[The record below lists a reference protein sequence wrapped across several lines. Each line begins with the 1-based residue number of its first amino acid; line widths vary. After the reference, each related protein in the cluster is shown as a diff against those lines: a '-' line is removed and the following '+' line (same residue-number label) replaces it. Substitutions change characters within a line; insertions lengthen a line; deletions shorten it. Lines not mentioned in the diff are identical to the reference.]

1 MRNFIVKNQAED
13 PLDSVYPGCLKRD
26 VLPQSRNASP
36 LGRVRVSTDR
46 FGPQIIDAQIQG
58 SKVVVRG
65 SYLER
70 HQAAQVPMQMAKASK
85 TFVEGLFA
93 YRGALQAFFYRR
105 LRTKVDA
112 ADLVQEVYLR
122 MLRVGDPE
130 AIRNPEAYLFT
141 VAANLLK
148 ENVVA
153 DRRHAQEGAV
163 GAADGRAALRLFAG
177 FEAGVQAP
185 QRVARLCEVIEELPL
200 KCSAA
205 VILQYR
211 DGLSHQDIAA
221 QLEVS

>member
-1 MRNFIVKNQAED
+1 LD
-13 PLDSVYPGCLKRD
+13 PKIS
-26 VLPQSRNASP
+26 
-36 LGRVRVSTDR
+36 
-46 FGPQIIDAQIQG
+46 DAQIQG
-58 SKVVVRG
+58 SKAIAKD
-65 SYLER
+65 SYLRR
-70 HQAAQVPMQMAKASK
+70 HQAEQVPLRMAKASK

-122 MLRVGDPE
+122 MLRVSDPE

-148 ENVVA
+148 ENAVA
-153 DRRHAQEGAV
+153 DRRHAQEVAV
-163 GAADGRAALRLFAG
+163 EAAEATPALTLVPG
-177 FEAGVQAP
+177 FEAAVDAP
-185 QRVARLCEVIEELPL
+185 QRVARLCEVLEELPL

-211 DGLSHQDIAA
+211 DGLSHQNIAA
-221 QLEVS
+221 QLEVSPRMVKRYLAQALSHCRRRMARLR

>member
-1 MRNFIVKNQAED
+1 MVK
-13 PLDSVYPGCLKRD
+13 P
-26 VLPQSRNASP
+26 
-36 LGRVRVSTDR
+36 
-46 FGPQIIDAQIQG
+46 
-58 SKVVVRG
+58 
-65 SYLER
+65 
-70 HQAAQVPMQMAKASK
+70 SK

-105 LRTKVDA
+105 LRTKADA

-148 ENVVA
+148 ENAVA
-153 DRRHAQEGAV
+153 DRRHAQE
-163 GAADGRAALRLFAG
+163 AAGEAAEGTQALTFVPG
-177 FEAGVQAP
+177 FEAAVDAP

-205 VILQYR
+205 VI
-211 DGLSHQDIAA
+211 
-221 QLEVS
+221 